1 MQLVST
7 ESPGKTHGGPKR
19 CVLVVDDDA
28 AFRTELC
35 DYLRDQ
41 GLPVVE
47 AENGFAAL
55 SEIKRFEPCVI
66 FLDVRMP
73 GMDGISVAERAKSLS
88 PETKVVV
95 MSGYMDE
102 VRRANLTS
110 AGAFW
115 VIEKPVPLKVVGRF
129 AQDIYWKR
137 VPTEGAR
144 QRAA

>member
-1 MQLVST
+1 MQLAST
-7 ESPGKTHGGPKR
+7 ENPGKTHGEPKR
-19 CVLVVDDDA
+19 CVLVVDDNV
-28 AFRTELC
+28 AFRAELSG
-35 DYLRDQ
+35 YLRDQ
-41 GLPVVE
+41 GLRVVE
-47 AENGFAAL
+47 AENGFEAL

-73 GMDGISVAERAKSLS
+73 GMDGIEVVQRAKSLM
-88 PETKVVV
+88 PDAKIVV

-115 VIEKPVPLKVVGRF
+115 VIEKPVPLKIVGKFVR
-129 AQDIYWKR
+129 DIYWER
-137 VPTEGAR
+137 APAGGAR